1 MGWIPEM
8 LPALHATA
16 AANSFSPTK
25 TERASIRG
33 ESRIAQERR
42 LLRRHDS
49 GNDPGMAAPFGDV
62 SFKGNIES
70 QVGVAKTLPP
80 KRFIC

>member
-16 AANSFSPTK
+16 TANSFSPTK

-49 GNDPGMAAPFGDV
+49 SNDPGMAAPFGDV

-70 QVGVAKTLPP
+70 QVGGAKTLPP
-80 KRFIC
+80 NRFIC